1 MHTDRKAAEGSSVT
15 ISLILPAWNESEVI
29 ESAIAEADAALAP
42 LAHDYEVIVVD
53 DGSSDDTAALVRAVA
68 QHNPAVRLIQHSPNQ
83 GYGAALR
90 SGFAAARKD
99 LVVFTDADCQFDLTE
114 LDRFV
119 LLSQRYDI
127 VCGYRIDRKDTALRC
142 LYSKAYNQLVRILLG
157 TGVRDVDCALKMFH
171 RDIVQQLKIEG
182 DGFLVNSEILT
193 QAKQRGHS
201 VVEVGVSHRPRTAG
215 NSTVSIRHIPKVLS
229 SLLRYWWNEVQFP
242 ARPMPINVAPPPT
255 SNSAPT
261 TNSAPTAKL
270 AKAGWLQI
278 ALLLVAA
285 MFLFS
290 NLGYP
295 LIDRDETRYAE
306 IPREMLVTG
315 NWILPQLNFQ
325 TYYDKPPML
334 YWLCAISYKLF
345 GIHETA
351 ARLVPALAAFL
362 TIAATM
368 WFGTRNFGSR
378 IGLLSGVVL
387 LLTAGFAFTS
397 RYLLLDGVMS
407 LFVCLSLFTAY
418 EAIRGGGTHAG
429 GTHAGGD
436 YAGGDYASFDHAS
449 GANVGRAARVRLGWW
464 LASGVFCGLAFLTK
478 GPLALVLWLPP
489 VAAFTWLSS
498 GYAKPRWWHY
508 GLIGLATA
516 IVAGPW
522 FVAVSLQD
530 ATFVEEFF
538 IQHNVRRF
546 AGDFHERPFWYFLPV
561 LLIAGHPW
569 SFLTIPYARFLSSHA
584 QQDRCSRTPAIG
596 FLLLCSVWTFG
607 FFSMSRCKLPT
618 YLLPAAP
625 AMALMIAHYLD
636 QVLRDSSTASTHW
649 FARFWSART
658 ATATTCLA
666 GVGFVV
672 YIVISE
678 LNVSMFTFLWA
689 MLWTGLLA
697 SSLVLLNDRRQAKL
711 AWASSSVVAFL
722 LAVMVMHQTLPAY
735 SRGQTL
741 FGAGAVNM
749 EHAAAAID
757 SESPP
762 PLATVAHEFSG
773 VPFYLQRS
781 DIVNFAAVED
791 QRLRQFVQQ
800 QRRVIL
806 VVDANVT
813 TQQLASQ
820 LPANSSVHPL
830 GRRGVANIVE
840 VLTPPPTTRV
850 AAGEDAVLQ

>member
-1 MHTDRKAAEGSSVT
+1 MHTDLEAAKGSSVT

-29 ESAIAEADAALAP
+29 ETAIAEADAALRP
-42 LAHDYEVIVVD
+42 LAHEYEIIVVD
-53 DGSSDDTAALVRAVA
+53 DGSTDGTAALVCAA
-68 QHNPAVRLIQHSPNQ
+68 AENNPSVRLVQHSPNQ

-90 SGFAAARKD
+90 SGFAAATKD

-142 LYSKAYNQLVRILLG
+142 LYSKVYNQLVRLLLG

-171 RDIVQQLKIEG
+171 RDIVQQLKITG

-193 QAKQRGHS
+193 QAKQRRHS

-215 NSTVSIRHIPKVLS
+215 TSTVSIRHIPKVLS
-229 SLLRYWWNEVQFP
+229 SLVRYWWNEVQFP
-242 ARPMPINVAPPPT
+242 ADHSADPITATGDAPPMHT
-255 SNSAPT
+255 IGG
-261 TNSAPTAKL
+261 TATI
-270 AKAGWLQI
+270 AKARWLQA

-306 IPREMLVTG
+306 IPREMLATG
-315 NWILPQLNFQ
+315 NWVLPQLNFQ

-334 YWLCAISYKLF
+334 YWLCACSYKLF
-345 GIHETA
+345 GVHETA

-378 IGLLSGVVL
+378 IGLLSGGVL
-387 LLTAGFAFTS
+387 LLSAGFAFAS
-397 RYLLLDGVMS
+397 RYLLLDGVLS
-407 LFVCLSLFTAY
+407 LFVCMSLFTAY
-418 EAIRGGGTHAG
+418 EAIRGGVVQAG
-429 GTHAGGD
+429 RST
-436 YAGGDYASFDHAS
+436 
-449 GANVGRAARVRLGWW
+449 VGQAAKVRLGWW

-489 VAAFTWLSS
+489 VAAFTWLSA

-516 IVAGPW
+516 VIASPW
-522 FVAVSLQD
+522 FVAVSMQD
-530 ATFVEEFF
+530 ATFAEEFF

-546 AGDFHERPFWYFLPV
+546 AGDFHEKPFWYFLPV

-584 QQDRCSRTPAIG
+584 RQDRCSRTPAIG
-596 FLLLCSVWTFG
+596 FLLLCSVWTFA
-607 FFSMSRCKLPT
+607 FFSISRCKLPT

-625 AMALMIAHYLD
+625 AMALLMAHYLD
-636 QVLRDSSTASTHW
+636 QVLRDSSAASTHW
-649 FARFWSART
+649 FARFWSARS

-678 LNVSMFTFLWA
+678 MNVSMFTFLWA
-689 MLWTGLLA
+689 MLWTGLLV

-741 FGAGAVNM
+741 FGAGAANM
-749 EHAAAAID
+749 ENVAAAIN
-757 SESPP
+757 SETHP

-773 VPFYLQRS
+773 VPFYLDRS
-781 DIVNFAAVED
+781 DIVNFADVHD
-791 QRLRQFVQQ
+791 QQLRQFVQR

-806 VVDANVT
+806 VVDTRVT
-813 TQQLASQ
+813 TQQLAAQ
-820 LPANSSVHPL
+820 LPHNSSVRPL

-840 VLTPPPTTRV
+840 VLTPHPTTRV
-850 AAGEDAVLQ
+850 AAAEGTVVQ